1 VTVQTE
7 LKFYLTV
14 KYLLAR
20 VKKAADFYFED
31 GDCCHL
37 SNLTS
42 HSVPKP
48 SNTRWSYSFEIVRFA
63 CQHYSAIILTFTT
76 ISQSK
81 SNGSSDGRR
90 YVTDLLKPII
100 VFQIHFLQDVLRPTM
115 KFLSQIEKRGLCL
128 DEFALNVNAAKETIL
143 ILLVFEQH

>member
-1 VTVQTE
+1 
-7 LKFYLTV
+7 
-14 KYLLAR
+14 LA
-20 VKKAADFYFED
+20 
-31 GDCCHL
+31 G
-37 SNLTS
+37 
-42 HSVPKP
+42 HSVPKS

-81 SNGSSDGRR
+81 SNDSSDGRR

-100 VFQIHFLQDVLRPTM
+100 VFQTHLLRDVFRPFI
-115 KFLSQIEKRGLCL
+115 KFLRQIEKRGLCL